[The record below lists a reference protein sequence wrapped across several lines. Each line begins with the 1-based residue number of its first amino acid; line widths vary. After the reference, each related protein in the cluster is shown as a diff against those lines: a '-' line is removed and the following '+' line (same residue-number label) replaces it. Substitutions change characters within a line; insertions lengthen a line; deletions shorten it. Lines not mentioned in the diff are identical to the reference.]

1 MNCERAQAALSARMD
16 GERTADR
23 FASVVDEHAAGCPS
37 CRAFEAGAVRV
48 RTAVR
53 IRPAEP
59 IPDLVGP
66 IMARIA
72 AEPRVRRRLR
82 KPPAVAPRN
91 RARRLTPVLAATIA
105 GLMAGSVVV
114 GGPWQGPSNRPIA
127 AAAVVLDVQQAA
139 PSLDAFAGTF
149 DITERG
155 LSASVPV
162 QHLRMDV
169 AFRAPQRFRMDV
181 RDLTTYPSPS
191 WTPTNLTFISDGAS
205 TYRSG
210 PTGCPASLPAGGCPP
225 TRTTITRASA
235 YSAQAPAPADLI
247 LPLTTFSSAD
257 GIGVLG
263 TGRVAGRPAVEV
275 QLTFARAQPLF
286 PYLQLGGNWR
296 PFFDQDRVDLWLDRT
311 SWFPLRYSV
320 YPSTDPARRAWELR
334 FGMPIEASTASIL
347 DVQLTSFDREP
358 PDLSLFTAPGWAQP
372 HALPLAAFPN
382 RVGYLPV
389 TLTSPGNL
397 ELSSAVVTPSD
408 DPNAPRS
415 ILLYTNGMSYVRVG
429 ERPDWRGPTLFGP
442 VSDTAQQVGLSSG
455 GVAFYEPASD
465 GLGRRLAIHA
475 SATNLFL
482 ESNLPRAQ
490 LLQLAAT
497 LPIRGQPLPNAWTTV
512 SGSGISI
519 EQVAP
524 ADALARSPVPIVLP
538 TTLPA
543 GYVLVSA
550 SILSG
555 RTGPTAVNFVFR
567 QRESDTAG
575 GPMLLHVQ
583 MGDALPPASSAH
595 QLLIDLG
602 GTSARWTPD
611 RDQLEWIRDGAYVS
625 LQGPLGLDAMLQ
637 LASQVGVGAGGVA
650 P

>member
-1 MNCERAQAALSARMD
+1 MNCERAQIELSARMD
-16 GERTADR
+16 GEPPGR
-23 FASVVDEHAAGCPS
+23 FASAVDEHAAGCPS
-37 CRAFEAGAVRV
+37 CRAFQAGAARV

-53 IRPAEP
+53 IRLAEP
-59 IPDLVGP
+59 VPDLVGP
-66 IMARIA
+66 IMARVA
-72 AEPRVRRRLR
+72 AEPRTRRILR
-82 KPPAVAPRN
+82 RSPAPAPRSGTH
-91 RARRLTPVLAATIA
+91 RLTPVLAAAIA

-114 GGPWQGPSNRPIA
+114 GGPWQNPSNRPIA

-149 DITERG
+149 AITERG
-155 LSASVPV
+155 LSASVPLR
-162 QHLRMDV
+162 HLRMDV

-191 WTPTNLTFISDGAS
+191 WTPTDLTYISDGSS

-210 PTGCPASLPAGGCPP
+210 PTGCPGDLPAGGCPP

-235 YSAQAPAPADLI
+235 YSAQAPAPADLV

-257 GIGVLG
+257 GIDVLG

-286 PYLQLGGNWR
+286 PFLDLGGTWR

-320 YPSTDPARRAWELR
+320 YPSADPARRAWELR
-334 FGMPIEASTASIL
+334 FGIPVEASTSSIL
-347 DVQLTSFDREP
+347 DVQLTSFDRQP
-358 PDLSLFTAPGWAQP
+358 PDPALFTAPGWSPPEAM
-372 HALPLAAFPN
+372 PLAAFPG

-397 ELSSAVVTPSD
+397 QLSSAVVPPRD

-415 ILLYTNGMSYVRVG
+415 VLLYTEGMAYVRVG

-442 VSDTAQQVGLSSG
+442 VGGAAQRVGLSSG
-455 GVAFYEPASD
+455 GVAYYEPASD

-490 LLQLAAT
+490 LLQLAAS
-497 LPIRGQPLPNAWTTV
+497 LPVRGQPLPDAWTTV
-512 SGSGISI
+512 SGSGISVQ
-519 EQVAP
+519 QVAP
-524 ADALARSPVPIVLP
+524 AEALARSPMPVMLP
-538 TTLPA
+538 TNLPA
-543 GYVLVSA
+543 GYELVSA
-550 SILSG
+550 SVASDAS
-555 RTGPTAVNFVFR
+555 GPTAVSFVFR

-575 GPMLLHVQ
+575 GPIVLNVQ
-583 MGDALPPASSAH
+583 MSDALPPASSAH
-595 QLLIDLG
+595 QLLVDLD

-611 RDQLEWIRDGAYVS
+611 REQLEWIRDGAYVS
-625 LQGPLGLDAMLQ
+625 LQGAVGLDAMLH
-637 LASQVGVGAGGVA
+637 LATQVRIGTGAVT

>member
-1 MNCERAQAALSARMD
+1 MNCERAQTELSARMD
-16 GERTADR
+16 GEPPGRL
-23 FASVVDEHAAGCPS
+23 ASAVDEHVAGCPS
-37 CRAFEAGAVRV
+37 CRAFEAGAARV

-53 IRPAEP
+53 IRSAEP
-59 IPDLVGP
+59 VPDLIGT
-66 IMARIA
+66 IMTRIA
-72 AEPRVRRRLR
+72 AEPRTLRRLR
-82 KPPAVAPRN
+82 RPPVHIRGD

-139 PSLDAFAGTF
+139 PALDAFAGTF
-149 DITERG
+149 AITERG
-155 LSASVPV
+155 LSATVPLR
-162 QHLRMDV
+162 HLRMDV

-181 RDLTTYPSPS
+181 HDLTTYPSAS
-191 WTPTNLTFISDGAS
+191 WTPTDLTYISDGSS

-210 PTGCPASLPAGGCPP
+210 PTGCPGDLPAGVCPP
-225 TRTTITRASA
+225 TRTTFTRASA
-235 YSAQAPAPADLI
+235 YSAQAPAPADLV

-257 GIGVLG
+257 GIDVLR
-263 TGRVAGRPAVEV
+263 TGRVTGRPAVEV
-275 QLTFARAQPLF
+275 QLTFARAEPLF
-286 PYLQLGGNWR
+286 PFLDLGGNWR

-320 YPSTDPARRAWELR
+320 YPSADPARRAWELR
-334 FGMPIEASTASIL
+334 FGMPVEASTASIL
-347 DVQLTSFDREP
+347 DVQLTSFDRQP
-358 PDLSLFTAPGWAQP
+358 PDPALFTAPGWSQP
-372 HALPLAAFPN
+372 EAMPLAAFPG

-397 ELSSAVVTPSD
+397 QLSSAIVPPRD

-415 ILLYTNGMSYVRVG
+415 VLLYTDGMAYVRVG
-429 ERPDWRGPTLFGP
+429 EHPDWRGPTLFGP
-442 VSDTAQQVGLSSG
+442 VGEAAQEVGLSSG
-455 GVAFYEPASD
+455 GVAYYEPASD

-475 SATNLFL
+475 SGTNLFL
-482 ESNLPRAQ
+482 DSNLPRAQ
-490 LLQLAAT
+490 LLQLAAS
-497 LPIRGQPLPNAWTTV
+497 LPVRGEPLPDAWTTV

-519 EQVAP
+519 QQVAP
-524 ADALARSPVPIVLP
+524 ADALARSPVPVVLP
-538 TTLPA
+538 TNLPA

-550 SILSG
+550 SVASDAS
-555 RTGPTAVNFVFR
+555 GPTAVSFVFR

-575 GPMLLHVQ
+575 GPIVLHVQ
-583 MGDALPPASSAH
+583 MADALPPASSAH
-595 QLLIDLG
+595 QLLVDLDG
-602 GTSARWTPD
+602 ASARWTPD
-611 RDQLEWIRDGAYVS
+611 RDQLEWIRFGTYFS

>member
-1 MNCERAQAALSARMD
+1 VNCERAQIELSARMD
-16 GERTADR
+16 GEPAGR
-23 FASVVDEHAAGCPS
+23 FASAVDAHVAGCPS
-37 CRAFEAGAVRV
+37 CRAFEAGAARV

-59 IPDLVGP
+59 VPDLVAS
-66 IMARIA
+66 IMARVT
-72 AEPRVRRRLR
+72 AEPRSRRRLR
-82 KPPAVAPRN
+82 GPPALN
-91 RARRLTPVLAATIA
+91 RRARTRRLTPVLAATIA

-149 DITERG
+149 AITERG
-155 LSASVPV
+155 LSSSVPV
-162 QHLRMDV
+162 RHLRMDV

-181 RDLTTYPSPS
+181 HDLTSYPPAS
-191 WTPTNLTFISDGAS
+191 WTPTDLTYISDGSS

-210 PTGCPASLPAGGCPP
+210 PTGCPGDLPAGGCPP
-225 TRTTITRASA
+225 IRTTITRTSA
-235 YSAQAPAPADLI
+235 YSAQAPAPADLV

-257 GIGVLG
+257 GIDVLG

-275 QLTFARAQPLF
+275 QLTFARAEPLF
-286 PYLQLGGNWR
+286 PFLDLGGNWR

-320 YPSTDPARRAWELR
+320 YPSADPARRAWELR
-334 FGMPIEASTASIL
+334 FGIPVEASTSSIL
-347 DVQLTSFDREP
+347 DVQLTSFDRQP
-358 PDLSLFTAPGWAQP
+358 PDPALFTAPGWSQP
-372 HALPLAAFPN
+372 AAMPLAAFPD

-397 ELSSAVVTPSD
+397 QLSSAIVPPRD

-415 ILLYTNGMSYVRVG
+415 VLLYTDGMAYVRVG

-442 VSDTAQQVGLSSG
+442 VGEAAQQVGLSSG
-455 GVAFYEPASD
+455 GVAYYEPASD

-475 SATNLFL
+475 SGTNLFL

-490 LLQLAAT
+490 LLLLAAS
-497 LPIRGQPLPNAWTTV
+497 LPVRGRPLPDAWTTV

-519 EQVAP
+519 QQVAP
-524 ADALARSPVPIVLP
+524 ADALARSPVPIELP
-538 TTLPA
+538 ATLPA

-550 SILSG
+550 SVASDAS
-555 RTGPTAVNFVFR
+555 GPTGVSFVFR

-575 GPMLLHVQ
+575 GPIVLHMQ
-583 MGDALPPASSAH
+583 MADALPPASSAQ
-595 QLLIDLG
+595 QLLVDFD

-625 LQGPLGLDAMLQ
+625 LQGLLGLDAMLQ
-637 LASQVGVGAGGVA
+637 LASQVGIGTSGVA